1 MVHRDGGPAG
11 LIGDLTED
19 RYDEAVAL
27 WHRVGL
33 TRPWNDPLT
42 DLRNAVEGPSSTV
55 LALVTDRLLGTAVV
69 GVDGHRGWMYYLA
82 VQPAAQSTGIG
93 RALVAA
99 AEEWVA
105 ARGIPK
111 LMLMVRSDNAA
122 VLGFY
127 ASLGYEVNDVATLG
141 KRIRS

>member
-1 MVHRDGGPAG
+1 V
-11 LIGDLTED
+11 IVDLPSHLLD
-19 RYDEAVAL
+19 DAVDL

-33 TRPWNDPLT
+33 TRPWNEPVT

-55 LALVTDRLLGTAVV
+55 LAFVTDRLLGTAVV

-82 VQPAAQSTGIG
+82 VEPDARCTGIG

-99 AEEWVA
+99 AEAWVA

-111 LMLMVRSDNAA
+111 LMLMVRSDNPA

-127 ASLGYEVNDVATLG
+127 AALGYEVNDVTTLG
-141 KRIRS
+141 KRLGS